1 MFHISFNITREK
13 RLELC
18 QQYPNPKHV
27 IVMKIQKSYPMK
39 ISATGLILFASLTML
54 VSFTSKK
61 PVPADRFNVEKTVSI
76 SNTLFIH
83 SIYKEIHQA
92 GATLSEEIF
101 SLAFAGFEKLNAQ
114 GRLSTDS
121 ILTIIDFSK
130 SSRENRLFV
139 VDLKAKQ
146 LLFKSIVAHG
156 RNTGEEFARSFSNA
170 MNSHKSSL
178 GFYVTG
184 GTYMGSNGFSM
195 QLNGV
200 EKGFN
205 DKAKERAIVMH
216 GADYASEQVIRYK
229 GYLGRSYG
237 CPALPRPIN
246 KKVIETI
253 KEGNCLF
260 MYYPDHTYLS
270 NSRILNG

>member
-1 MFHISFNITREK
+1 
-13 RLELC
+13 
-18 QQYPNPKHV
+18 
-27 IVMKIQKSYPMK
+27 MKIT
-39 ISATGLILFASLTML
+39 AAGLTLFASLTML
-54 VSFTSKK
+54 VSFTSNK
-61 PVPADRFNVEKTVSI
+61 PVPADKTIAEKKGSA

-83 SIYKEIHQA
+83 SIYTEIHQA
-92 GATLSEEIF
+92 GANLSEEIF
-101 SLAFAGFEKLNAQ
+101 SLAFSGFEKLNAQ

-139 VDLKAKQ
+139 VDLKTKE

-195 QLNGV
+195 LLNGV
-200 EKGFN
+200 EKGYN
-205 DKAKERAIVMH
+205 DKAKDRAIVMH
-216 GADYASEQVIRYK
+216 GADYASEQMIRYK

-237 CPALPRPIN
+237 CPSLPRPNN

>member
-1 MFHISFNITREK
+1 
-13 RLELC
+13 
-18 QQYPNPKHV
+18 
-27 IVMKIQKSYPMK
+27 MKIT
-39 ISATGLILFASLTML
+39 ATGLTLFASLTML
-54 VSFTSKK
+54 VSFTSNK
-61 PVPADRFNVEKTVSI
+61 PVPADKTIAEKKGSA

-83 SIYKEIHQA
+83 SIYTEIHQA
-92 GATLSEEIF
+92 GANLSEEIF
-101 SLAFAGFEKLNAQ
+101 SLAFSGFEKLNAQ

-139 VDLKAKQ
+139 VDLKTKE

-195 QLNGV
+195 LLNGV
-200 EKGFN
+200 EKGYN
-205 DKAKERAIVMH
+205 DKAKDRAIVMH
-216 GADYASEQVIRYK
+216 GADYASEQMIRYK

>member
-1 MFHISFNITREK
+1 
-13 RLELC
+13 
-18 QQYPNPKHV
+18 
-27 IVMKIQKSYPMK
+27 MKIQNSYPMK
-39 ISATGLILFASLTML
+39 ISATGLILFASLTLL
-54 VSFTSKK
+54 VSLSSNK
-61 PVPADRFNVEKTVSI
+61 PVPADRFNAEKTAST

-83 SIYKEIHQA
+83 SIYTQIHQA
-92 GATLSEEIF
+92 GANLSEEIF
-101 SLAFAGFEKLNAQ
+101 SLAFSGFERINAQ

-146 LLFKSIVAHG
+146 LLFKSVVAHG

-184 GTYMGSNGFSM
+184 STYTGSNGFSLL
-195 QLNGV
+195 LNGL

-205 DKAKERAIVMH
+205 DKAKDRAIVMH
-216 GADYASEQVIRYK
+216 GADYASEQVIRHK

-237 CPALPRPIN
+237 CPALPRPVN
-246 KKVIETI
+246 KKIIETI
-253 KEGNCLF
+253 KEGNCMF
-260 MYYPDHTYLS
+260 IYYPDQKYLS

>member
-1 MFHISFNITREK
+1 
-13 RLELC
+13 
-18 QQYPNPKHV
+18 
-27 IVMKIQKSYPMK
+27 MKIQKSYPMK
-39 ISATGLILFASLTML
+39 ISATGLILFASITML
-54 VSFTSKK
+54 VSFTSNK
-61 PVPADRFNVEKTVSI
+61 PAPADRPLGETTLSTSK
-76 SNTLFIH
+76 TLFIH
-83 SIYKEIHQA
+83 SIYTEIHQA
-92 GATLSEEIF
+92 GANLSEEIF
-101 SLAFAGFEKLNAQ
+101 SLAFSGFEKLNAQ
-114 GRLSTDS
+114 GRLSADS

-139 VDLKAKQ
+139 VDLKKQ
-146 LLFKSIVAHG
+146 ELLFKSIVAHG
-156 RNTGEEFARSFSNA
+156 RNTGEEFAKSFSNA

-195 QLNGV
+195 LLNGV

-205 DKAKERAIVMH
+205 DKAKDRAIVMH

-253 KEGNCLF
+253 KEGNCMF
-260 MYYPDHTYLS
+260 IYYPDHKYLS

>member
-1 MFHISFNITREK
+1 
-13 RLELC
+13 
-18 QQYPNPKHV
+18 
-27 IVMKIQKSYPMK
+27 MKIQKSYPMK
-39 ISATGLILFASLTML
+39 ISATGLALFASLTLL

-61 PVPADRFNVEKTVSI
+61 PVPADRPLIETTLSSSK
-76 SNTLFIH
+76 TLFIH
-83 SIYKEIHQA
+83 SIYTQIHQA
-92 GATLSEEIF
+92 GANLSEEIF
-101 SLAFAGFEKLNAQ
+101 SLAFSGFEKLSAQ
-114 GRLSTDS
+114 GRLNTDS

-139 VDLKAKQ
+139 VDLKKQ
-146 LLFKSIVAHG
+146 ELIFKSVVAHG
-156 RNTGEEFARSFSNA
+156 RNTGEEFASSFSNA

-216 GADYASEQVIRYK
+216 GADYASEQVIRQK

-237 CPALPRPIN
+237 CPALPRAIN

-253 KEGNCLF
+253 KEGNCMF
-260 MYYPDHTYLS
+260 IYYPDQKYLS
-270 NSRILNG
+270 NSTILNG

>member
-1 MFHISFNITREK
+1 
-13 RLELC
+13 
-18 QQYPNPKHV
+18 
-27 IVMKIQKSYPMK
+27 MKIT
-39 ISATGLILFASLTML
+39 AAGLTLFASLTML
-54 VSFTSKK
+54 VSFTSNK
-61 PVPADRFNVEKTVSI
+61 PVPADKTIAEKKGSA

-83 SIYKEIHQA
+83 SIYTEIHQA
-92 GATLSEEIF
+92 GANLSEEIF
-101 SLAFAGFEKLNAQ
+101 SLAFSGFEKLNAQ

-139 VDLKAKQ
+139 VDLKTKE

-178 GFYVTG
+178 GFFVTG

-195 QLNGV
+195 LLNGV
-200 EKGFN
+200 EKGYN
-205 DKAKERAIVMH
+205 DKAKDRAIVMH
-216 GADYASEQVIRYK
+216 GADYASEQMIRYK

>member
-1 MFHISFNITREK
+1 
-13 RLELC
+13 
-18 QQYPNPKHV
+18 
-27 IVMKIQKSYPMK
+27 MKIQKSYPMK

>member
-1 MFHISFNITREK
+1 
-13 RLELC
+13 
-18 QQYPNPKHV
+18 
-27 IVMKIQKSYPMK
+27 MKIQKSYPMK
-39 ISATGLILFASLTML
+39 ISAAGFILFASITML

-61 PVPADRFNVEKTVSI
+61 PVLADRFNVKKTAST

-83 SIYKEIHQA
+83 SIYTQIHQA
-92 GATLSEEIF
+92 GANLSEEIF
-101 SLAFAGFEKLNAQ
+101 SLAISGFDKLNAQ
-114 GRLSTDS
+114 GRLSADS

-130 SSRENRLFV
+130 SSKEDRLFV
-139 VDLKAKQ
+139 VDLKKQ
-146 LLFKSIVAHG
+146 ALLFKSVVAHG
-156 RNTGEEFARSFSNA
+156 RNTGEEFAKSFSNA

-195 QLNGV
+195 LLNGV

-205 DKAKERAIVMH
+205 DRAKDRAIVMH

-253 KEGNCLF
+253 KEGNCMF
-260 MYYPDHTYLS
+260 IYYPDQQYLR

>member
-1 MFHISFNITREK
+1 
-13 RLELC
+13 
-18 QQYPNPKHV
+18 
-27 IVMKIQKSYPMK
+27 MKIQKSYPMK
-39 ISATGLILFASLTML
+39 ITAAGLILFASLTML
-54 VSFTSKK
+54 VSFTSNK
-61 PVPADRFNVEKTVSI
+61 PVPADKSIVEKKGST

-83 SIYKEIHQA
+83 SIYTEIHQA
-92 GATLSEEIF
+92 GANLSEEIF
-101 SLAFAGFEKLNAQ
+101 TLAFSGFEKLNAQ
-114 GRLSTDS
+114 GRLSADS

-139 VDLKAKQ
+139 VDLKTQA

-156 RNTGEEFARSFSNA
+156 RNTGEEFARSFSNE

-178 GFYVTG
+178 GFYITG
-184 GTYMGSNGFSM
+184 GTYLGSNGFSM
-195 QLNGV
+195 LLNGV

-205 DKAKERAIVMH
+205 DKAKDRAIVMH

-246 KKVIETI
+246 KKIIETI
-253 KEGNCLF
+253 KEGNCMF
-260 MYYPDHTYLS
+260 IYYPDQKYLS
-270 NSRILNG
+270 NSRMLNG

>member
-1 MFHISFNITREK
+1 
-13 RLELC
+13 
-18 QQYPNPKHV
+18 
-27 IVMKIQKSYPMK
+27 MKIQKSYPMK
-39 ISATGLILFASLTML
+39 ISATGLILFASLAML
-54 VSFTSKK
+54 VSLTSNK
-61 PVPADRFNVEKTVSI
+61 PVPADRFNTERIVAS

-83 SIYKEIHQA
+83 SIYTEIHQA
-92 GATLSEEIF
+92 GANLSEEIF
-101 SLAFAGFEKLNAQ
+101 SLAFSGFEKLSAQ

-130 SSRENRLFV
+130 SSKENRLFV
-139 VDLKAKQ
+139 VDLKKQ
-146 LLFKSIVAHG
+146 ELLFKSVVAHG

-195 QLNGV
+195 LLNGV

-205 DKAKERAIVMH
+205 DKAKDRAIVMH
-216 GADYASEQVIRYK
+216 GADYASEQVIKHK

-253 KEGNCLF
+253 KGGNCMF
-260 MYYPDHTYLS
+260 IYYPDQKYLS

>member
-1 MFHISFNITREK
+1 
-13 RLELC
+13 
-18 QQYPNPKHV
+18 
-27 IVMKIQKSYPMK
+27 MKIQLSYPMK
-39 ISATGLILFASLTML
+39 ISATGLILFVSLALL
-54 VSFTSKK
+54 VSFTSNK
-61 PVPADRFNVEKTVSI
+61 PVPEESFNAERTI
-76 SNTLFIH
+76 SKSNMLFIH
-83 SIYKEIHQA
+83 SIYAEIHQA

-101 SLAFAGFEKLNAQ
+101 SLAFMGFDKLNAQ
-114 GRLSTDS
+114 GRLSKDS

-139 VDLKAKQ
+139 IDLKAKE
-146 LLFKSIVAHG
+146 LMFKSIVAHG
-156 RNTGEEFARSFSNA
+156 RNTGEEFARSFSND

-178 GFYVTG
+178 GFYITE
-184 GTYMGSNGFSM
+184 GTYMGSNGFSLL
-195 QLNGV
+195 LNGV

-205 DKAKERAIVMH
+205 DKAKQRAIVMH

-253 KEGNCLF
+253 KEGNCMF
-260 MYYPDHTYLS
+260 IYYPDQKYLS
-270 NSRILNG
+270 TSRMING

>member
-1 MFHISFNITREK
+1 
-13 RLELC
+13 
-18 QQYPNPKHV
+18 
-27 IVMKIQKSYPMK
+27 MKIQKSYPMK
-39 ISATGLILFASLTML
+39 ISAAGLILFASITML
-54 VSFTSKK
+54 VSFTSNK
-61 PVPADRFNVEKTVSI
+61 PVLADRSHSERTI
-76 SNTLFIH
+76 STSNALFIH
-83 SIYKEIHQA
+83 SIYTEIHQA
-92 GATLSEEIF
+92 GANLSEEIF

-114 GRLSTDS
+114 GRLSRDS

-130 SSRENRLFV
+130 SSRQNRLFV

-146 LLFKSIVAHG
+146 LLFKSVVAHG

-195 QLNGV
+195 LLNGV

-216 GADYASEQVIRYK
+216 GADYASEQVIMYK

-260 MYYPDHTYLS
+260 IYYPDRTYLS

>member
-1 MFHISFNITREK
+1 
-13 RLELC
+13 
-18 QQYPNPKHV
+18 
-27 IVMKIQKSYPMK
+27 MKIQKSYPMK
-39 ISATGLILFASLTML
+39 ITAAGLILFAILTML
-54 VSFTSKK
+54 ASFTSNK
-61 PVPADRFNVEKTVSI
+61 PVPANKVIVEKKGLA

-83 SIYKEIHQA
+83 SIYTEIHQA
-92 GATLSEEIF
+92 GANLSEEIF
-101 SLAFAGFEKLNAQ
+101 SLAFSGFEKLNAQ

-139 VDLKAKQ
+139 VDLKKQ
-146 LLFKSIVAHG
+146 ELLFKSVVAHG

-184 GTYMGSNGFSM
+184 GTYIGSNGFSM

-216 GADYASEQVIRYK
+216 GADYASEQVIKQK

-246 KKVIETI
+246 TKVIETI
-253 KEGNCLF
+253 KEGNCMF
-260 MYYPDHTYLS
+260 IYYPDQKYLS
-270 NSRILNG
+270 NSRMLNG

>member
-1 MFHISFNITREK
+1 
-13 RLELC
+13 
-18 QQYPNPKHV
+18 
-27 IVMKIQKSYPMK
+27 MKIT
-39 ISATGLILFASLTML
+39 AAGLTLFASLTML
-54 VSFTSKK
+54 VFFTSNK
-61 PVPADRFNVEKTVSI
+61 PVPADKTIAEKKGSA

-83 SIYKEIHQA
+83 SIYTEIHQA
-92 GATLSEEIF
+92 GANLSEEIF
-101 SLAFAGFEKLNAQ
+101 SLAFSGFEKLNAQ

-139 VDLKAKQ
+139 VDLKTKE

-195 QLNGV
+195 LLNGV
-200 EKGFN
+200 EKGYN
-205 DKAKERAIVMH
+205 DKAKDRAIVMH
-216 GADYASEQVIRYK
+216 GADYASEQMIRYK

>member
-1 MFHISFNITREK
+1 
-13 RLELC
+13 
-18 QQYPNPKHV
+18 
-27 IVMKIQKSYPMK
+27 MKIQKSYPMK
-39 ISATGLILFASLTML
+39 ITAAGLTLFASLTML

-61 PVPADRFNVEKTVSI
+61 PVPADKTIAEKKGSA
-76 SNTLFIH
+76 SNTLFMH
-83 SIYKEIHQA
+83 SIYTEIHQA

-101 SLAFAGFEKLNAQ
+101 SLAFSGFEKLNAQ
-114 GRLSTDS
+114 GRLSADS

-139 VDLKAKQ
+139 VDLKTKE

-195 QLNGV
+195 LLNGV
-200 EKGFN
+200 EKGYN
-205 DKAKERAIVMH
+205 DKAKDRAIVMH
-216 GADYASEQVIRYK
+216 GADYASEQMIRYK

-246 KKVIETI
+246 KKIIEKI
-253 KEGNCLF
+253 KERNCMF
-260 MYYPDHTYLS
+260 IYYPDQQYLR
-270 NSRILNG
+270 NSKMING

>member
-54 VSFTSKK
+54 LSFTSNK

-253 KEGNCLF
+253 KEGNCMF
-260 MYYPDHTYLS
+260 IYYPDQQYLS

>member
-1 MFHISFNITREK
+1 
-13 RLELC
+13 
-18 QQYPNPKHV
+18 
-27 IVMKIQKSYPMK
+27 MKIQKSYPMK
-39 ISATGLILFASLTML
+39 ISATGLILFASITML
-54 VSFTSKK
+54 VSFTSNK
-61 PVPADRFNVEKTVSI
+61 PAPADRPLGETTLSTSK
-76 SNTLFIH
+76 TLFIH
-83 SIYKEIHQA
+83 SIYTEIHLA
-92 GATLSEEIF
+92 GANLSEEIF
-101 SLAFAGFEKLNAQ
+101 SLAFSGFEKLNAQ
-114 GRLSTDS
+114 GRLSADS

-139 VDLKAKQ
+139 VDLKKQ
-146 LLFKSIVAHG
+146 ELLFKSIVAHG
-156 RNTGEEFARSFSNA
+156 RNTGEDFAKSFSNA

-195 QLNGV
+195 LLNGV

-205 DKAKERAIVMH
+205 DKAKDRAIVMH

-253 KEGNCLF
+253 KEGNCMF
-260 MYYPDHTYLS
+260 IYYPDHKYLS